1 MKRILI
7 ASAAFA
13 SLTASALAAD
23 LPVYTK
29 APPVAVIYDWT
40 GLYIGTN
47 LGYSWGRGTTDG
59 TSTTTPVG
67 VIAPVSHG
75 TAINRSS

>member
-13 SLTASALAAD
+13 SLLAATSAFAAD

-29 APPVAVIYDWT
+29 APPVAVVYDWT
-40 GLYIGTN
+40 GSYIGTN
-47 LGYSWGRGTTDG
+47 LGYSWGRGSTDG
-59 TSTTTPVG
+59 TVTNAASLL
-67 VIAPVSHG
+67 
-75 TAINRSS
+75 SSPQRRPRWHH